1 MLIVIDTT
9 VTTKC
14 RKEKSLF
21 LYIRLDLNVII
32 YSISCPCTFIFFL
45 NSVMLFVDVTVYS
58 IGSMDTT
65 EQPDIH
71 VIPVDAV
78 IKTSHFVGC
87 DTADTMIFAHSGA
100 QHILCCVFA
109 LFSSSCVPYIALF
122 PALSIIDYPL
132 GTDPASFKLTYIS
145 YRWRF
150 SFVSFAYIVSFV

>member
-1 MLIVIDTT
+1 MLIVINTT

-32 YSISCPCTFIFFL
+32 YSISCSCTSIFFL
-45 NSVMLFVDVTVYS
+45 NSVMLFVNVTVYS

-65 EQPDIH
+65 EKPDIH
-71 VIPVDAV
+71 VIPVGAA

-87 DTADTMIFAHSGA
+87 DTADSMLFAHSSA

-109 LFSSSCVPYIALF
+109 LFFFVLCTLF
-122 PALSIIDYPL
+122 CIVFLRLVYPILHCFMHCPLFITRSAQILHRLS
-132 GTDPASFKLTYIS
+132 
-145 YRWRF
+145 
-150 SFVSFAYIVSFV
+150 